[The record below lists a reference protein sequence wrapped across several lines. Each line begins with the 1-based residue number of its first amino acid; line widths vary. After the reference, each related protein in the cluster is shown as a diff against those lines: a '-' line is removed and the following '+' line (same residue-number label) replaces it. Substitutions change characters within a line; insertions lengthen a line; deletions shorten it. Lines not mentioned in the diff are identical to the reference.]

1 MEVGM
6 NRPKCLWLI
15 SFVVLCSFAIAQG
28 PNPSVARPLSPTA
41 RLTSARTAYLKNAG
55 GSDVPF
61 NVVSE
66 GVQGWGRFKIVNSPE
81 DADIIIEV
89 TSPDGSGSVAVSS
102 TTSTDPQNG
111 MPVESSTTTR
121 ELSVARITLI
131 VYDRKSRIALWS
143 SSEQP
148 KGGLRGKTRKDNVV
162 LAAQHLVSK
171 FRERV
176 EPDSA
181 K

>member
-1 MEVGM
+1 MV
-6 NRPKCLWLI
+6 RPKRLW
-15 SFVVLCSFAIAQG
+15 FVTVLFACSSIFAQTPAT
-28 PNPSVARPLSPTA
+28 STTRPLSSTA

-61 NVVSE
+61 NVVSDA
-66 GVQGWGRFKIVNSPE
+66 VQGWGRYKIVDSPE

-89 TSPDGSGSVAVSS
+89 ASPDGNGSVVMSS
-102 TTSTDPQNG
+102 TTSTDPLSG
-111 MPVESSTTTR
+111 MPATSSTSSH
-121 ELSVARITLI
+121 ELSVTRITLI
-131 VYDRKSRIALWS
+131 VYDSKSKIALWS
-143 SSEQP
+143 SSDQP

-162 LAAQHLVSK
+162 LAAQHLAEK

-176 EPDSA
+176 ESEPG